1 MRTRLVSLVTRLYP
15 LKSGCGLIANHP
27 LTTFLAGDPHRDEW
41 APVQGGYLR
50 VSLTDRV
57 GRAAYY
63 VGDFDRKVSDA
74 IDVAVE
80 PGDSV
85 LDIGANVGLTALRLA
100 SRVGHRGAV
109 RAFEPNPT
117 MLRYLMESIQRSKV
131 QDIVEVLPYALGRTN
146 GKATLRVPSG
156 NAGMGSLAQDCE
168 DVAEEHVVD
177 VVRLDDVW
185 RQQRWPR
192 IDFIKIDVEGFETN
206 VLEGAR
212 QAIAAAK
219 PRAILFEH
227 HRASSL
233 DVDRS
238 PITIL
243 RELGYSVFALPR
255 YLLFPRAVPADDRR
269 AQGSD
274 FIAIVDDHRG
284 LAIRKSLRLA
294 SNARG

>member
-1 MRTRLVSLVTRLYP
+1 MRPRLVSLVTRLYP
-15 LKSGCGLIANHP
+15 LKSGCGMIANHP
-27 LTTFLAGDPHRDEW
+27 LTTFLAGDPHQDEW
-41 APVQGGYLR
+41 APVEGGYLR

-80 PGDSV
+80 PGDAV

-100 SRVGHRGAV
+100 SRVGRRGRV

-117 MLRYLMESIQRSKV
+117 MLRYLKESIQRSKL
-131 QDIVEVLPYALGRTN
+131 QDIIEVLPYALGRVR
-146 GKATLRVPSG
+146 GKAALRVPSG
-156 NAGMGSLAQDCE
+156 NAGMGSLVLDCE

-177 VVRLDDVW
+177 IVRLDDVW
-185 RQQRWPR
+185 KEQRWPR
-192 IDFIKIDVEGFETN
+192 IDFIKIDVEGFESN

-212 QAIAAAK
+212 QTIAAAK

-227 HRASSL
+227 HRVSSL
-233 DVDRS
+233 GVERS

-243 RELGYSVFALPR
+243 RELGYDVFALPK
-255 YLLFPRAVPADDRR
+255 YLVFPRAVPADDRR
-269 AQGSD
+269 ARGSD
-274 FIAIVDDHRG
+274 FIAIADDDRG

-294 SNARG
+294 DNARR

>member
-1 MRTRLVSLVTRLYP
+1 MRPRMVSLVTRLYP
-15 LKSGCGLIANHP
+15 LKSGCGRIANHP

-41 APVQGGYLR
+41 APVEGGYLR

-100 SRVGHRGAV
+100 SRVGSRGSV

-117 MLRYLMESIQRSKV
+117 MLRYLRESIQRSRL
-131 QDIVEVLPYALGRTN
+131 QEIVEILPYALGRVS

-156 NAGMGSLAQDCE
+156 NAGMGSLASGCE

-185 RQQRWPR
+185 KEQRWPR
-192 IDFIKIDVEGFETN
+192 IDFIKIDVEGFESN

-212 QAIAAAK
+212 QTIAAAK

-233 DVDRS
+233 GVERS
-238 PITIL
+238 PITML
-243 RELGYSVFALPR
+243 RELGYDVFALPK
-255 YLLFPRAVPADDRR
+255 YLLFPRAVPADDPR
-269 AQGSD
+269 ARGSD
-274 FIAIVDDHRG
+274 FIAIVDDGRG
-284 LAIRKSLRLA
+284 RAVRKSLRVA
-294 SNARG
+294 GNGD